1 MAASSTIDLDV
12 LVAPFKEGT
21 KPDQNVQYGA
31 TYRAIKEAMRH
42 EDPVTNGPIQSQG
55 KAADWQ
61 KVVQLSTKILTEE
74 GKDLGVMVWLVEGLT
89 RKHGFAGLR
98 DGLKVL
104 AMAHEQCWSELLPL
118 VEEDGDLDA
127 RATRLEAVN
136 TILPRTIQ
144 TVPILHQPG
153 GIVYSSYDYSKGHD
167 EVEKLKGAVQAAQT
181 QEQRGY
187 AQAALDEATQLGEKI
202 DRAVA
207 STPLSQFT
215 ALRDMI
221 CEALEAFH
229 VLDRVAT
236 EKYGSEG
243 FTLRPLQEVLDG
255 CRDRLDE
262 LVRKRGGVGLRQE
275 QATEQAQEDSAVTTT
290 QTETP
295 SMSGDLKTRA
305 DAIRQL
311 QRVAEF
317 FRRTE
322 PHSPVPY
329 LVQRAV
335 RWQEMPLEEWLQ
347 ELIKDTSVLSAVKET
362 LGLRQ
367 HSNTSEES

>member
-1 MAASSTIDLDV
+1 MALSSTIDCEL
-12 LVAPFKEGT
+12 LVGPFKEGA
-21 KPDQNVQYGA
+21 KPDPNVKYGA
-31 TYRAIKEAMRH
+31 TYRAIREAMRH

-55 KAADWQ
+55 KTPDWQ
-61 KVVQLSTKILTEE
+61 KVVQLSTKLLTEE
-74 GKDLGVMVWLVEGLT
+74 GKDLSVMVWLVKALT
-89 RKHGFAGLR
+89 TKHGFPGLR
-98 DGLKVL
+98 DGLIVL
-104 AMAHEQCWSELLPL
+104 ALAHEKCWADLLPPI
-118 VEEDGDLDA
+118 EEDGDLEA
-127 RATRLEAVN
+127 RVRGLEALN
-136 TILPRTIQ
+136 TTLPDVIR
-144 TVPILHQPG
+144 TVPIVHQAG
-153 GIVYSSYDYSKGHD
+153 GVVYSFFDYSKGHD
-167 EVEKLKGAVQAAQT
+167 DVEKLKGAVQAAQT

-187 AQAALDEATQLGEKI
+187 AQAALEESTQLGEKI
-202 DRAVA
+202 DRVVA
-207 STPLSQFT
+207 AMPLTHFT
-215 ALRDMI
+215 ALRDRI

-229 VLDRVAT
+229 TLDRIAT
-236 EKYGSEG
+236 EKYGAEG
-243 FTLRPLQEVLDG
+243 FTLRPLQEVLDS

-275 QATEQAQEDSAVTTT
+275 QATEQAQEESAVTTT

-295 SMSGDLKTRA
+295 SMWGDLKTRA

-362 LGLRQ
+362 LGLAQ
-367 HSNTSEES
+367 NSNGSE

>member
-31 TYRAIKEAMRH
+31 TYR
-42 EDPVTNGPIQSQG
+42 
-55 KAADWQ
+55 ADWQ